1 MIHTSAPPGDGS
13 PDASFARALL
23 RFVHRL
29 RDAGI
34 PVSMVETL
42 DAAECVARIDLTN
55 RSELK
60 AALGASLV
68 KRAEHGAAFESLFDI
83 YFAVHRGQPQMS
95 IGTSLDR
102 AEVGTEPVEG
112 VPAHEAPDEPP
123 STDLL
128 KALLEALRSDD
139 QAALRA
145 LAALAVDQF
154 GGINAERVASERYY
168 LYRILR
174 QLELSELLRRAIM
187 REREETELR
196 TALGDRLTRDE
207 LTRRVEEFRK
217 LISQEVRWRL
227 AQSQGA
233 SQAADVFHDR
243 PIEDVDFLSASPSDL
258 RQMREAIRPLA
269 QKLATRIARR
279 RRFRRHG
286 RLDVRRT
293 MRRSLSSGGVPLDP
307 SFRYPKASKPDLYLL
322 CDISGSVSEFA
333 RFTMSLL
340 YAMKEEFSRIRLF
353 AFVDGIDEVTDRFDA
368 STDWLAP
375 RNLLYHTGVIS
386 GDGHSDYGNVFRRF
400 WHHYG
405 YADLDS
411 RATVI
416 ITGDARNNYRP
427 SGSDTLRSI
436 NERARKV
443 FWLNP
448 EPRRDWNTTDSIV
461 DAYALSCHG
470 VFEARNLRQLADF
483 VYAIT

>member
-1 MIHTSAPPGDGS
+1 MNTNAPPRDG
-13 PDASFARALL
+13 PPEASFARALL
-23 RFVHRL
+23 RFIHRL

-42 DAAECVARIDLTN
+42 DAAECLARIDVTN
-55 RSELK
+55 RSELR

-68 KRAEHGAAFESLFDI
+68 KRSEHLAAFESLFDI
-83 YFAVHRGQPQMS
+83 YFAVHRDQPQMEVS
-95 IGTSLDR
+95 TSLDR
-102 AEVGTEPVEG
+102 TGGDGRGERSGTDDKPEQ
-112 VPAHEAPDEPP
+112 PP

-174 QLELSELLRRAIM
+174 QLELSELLRQAIL
-187 REREETELR
+187 REREEAEIR

-243 PIEDVDFLSASPSDL
+243 PIEDVDFLSASPAEL

-269 QKLATRIARR
+269 QKLAARIARR

-293 MRRSLSSGGVPLDP
+293 MRRSLSAGGVPLDP
-307 SFRYPKASKPDLYLL
+307 SFRYPRASKPDLYLL

-368 STDWLAP
+368 TSNWLAP
-375 RNLLYHTGVIS
+375 RNLLYHTDVIS
-386 GDGHSDYGNVFRRF
+386 GDGHSDYGNVFQRF
-400 WHHYG
+400 WHQYG
-405 YADLDS
+405 YADLDPRS
-411 RATVI
+411 TVI

-427 SGSDTLRSI
+427 SGTGTLRLI

-448 EPRRDWNTTDSIV
+448 ESRREWNTTDSII
-461 DAYALSCHG
+461 DAYLPSCHG
-470 VFEARNLRQLADF
+470 VFEARNLTQLGEF